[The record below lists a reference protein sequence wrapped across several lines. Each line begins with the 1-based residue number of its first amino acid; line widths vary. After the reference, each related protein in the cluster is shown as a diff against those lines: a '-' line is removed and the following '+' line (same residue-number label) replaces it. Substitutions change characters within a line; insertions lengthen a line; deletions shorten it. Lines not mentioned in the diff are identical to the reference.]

1 MILAID
7 IGNTTVTLGGVRT
20 APQQAYSLEFTARI
34 DINHTWSASQ
44 YESAIEQ
51 LFEDKN
57 LSPSDFRGVIIS
69 SVVPSVLTLLQEC
82 VRNLF
87 GTEPLLV
94 TSESDLGMTFS
105 IPHPEKVG
113 RDRLVDAAWAAAHYP
128 LPVITVDL
136 GTATTFNVIRE
147 NSVFC
152 GGAIAPGLDMGLG
165 ALSERTAQLPRLDL
179 QTPERIIGRNT
190 EECISP
196 APLSAWRQC
205 STAWSSAS
213 KPNSAPR
220 HPSSSP
226 AARHA
231 SSNRS
236 FYILISMTRTFC

>member
-7 IGNTTVTLGGVRT
+7 IGNTTVTLGGVRI

-105 IPHPEKVG
+105 IPEPEKVG

-165 ALSERTAQLPRLDL
+165 ALSERTAQLPAGSTSDPETHHWQKHRRMHSLRHHRRHGRDARRNGPAHRSRTRL
-179 QTPERIIGRNT
+179 
-190 EECISP
+190 
-196 APLSAWRQC
+196 
-205 STAWSSAS
+205 
-213 KPNSAPR
+213 PR
-220 HPSSSP
+220 HPHPHRRRGTLRRTARFTSS
-226 AARHA
+226 
-231 SSNRS
+231 
-236 FYILISMTRTFC
+236 YL